1 MINKQ
6 LLHDYILDPKN
17 PVKCYRLG
25 YAYYSVEHYGEA
37 VSFFLRAAEN
47 SEGDL
52 RYNSML
58 YVAFCYRALGGRNY
72 TLNSIYKTM
81 IARFPKQPE
90 AYFHL
95 AKLCELEN
103 ANVDGYMWAHLA
115 LENADNAGTEYHDLG
130 FDFAEVLFLKAYFA
144 WKLDKFAE
152 SRRTYQHILK
162 NYLHE
167 LDEGRTQFLRN
178 QLLNFG
184 MAHESKTIQ
193 TYDKNNK
200 HQWIYHFDGIET
212 IEKNYSQALQ
222 DMFVLYCHNGKKNGT
237 YLEVG
242 AAFPYYTSNSALLE
256 QFGWRGVGLELDPDM
271 VKNYNENRK
280 SKSLLQNALEADYDN
295 LLKEYCGVTDVD
307 YLQVDIKT
315 SEETYKALQRIP
327 FDKYR
332 FAVIT
337 YEHDD
342 YVDTTQSYKQ
352 KSRDFLFSK
361 GYVLAVP
368 DVAPI
373 DGYSFED
380 WWIHP
385 DLIDITR
392 VWSMNRLAKIDWGN
406 TTLEQRDQIYNNVQ
420 LENLYEY
427 WRPVKD
433 GDVVV
438 DIGANVG
445 AFGVR
450 SLRKQLKALY
460 EVEASSKLMDTCIQ
474 NTLNHNSRNS
484 PVKYLN
490 QAISKPDSKIN
501 SFTDQEEFTV
511 VTFKQ
516 FLKNNNISYIDF
528 LKINAEGAEY
538 DIFSSENIYFLKNNT
553 VFIAAEFHLD
563 YEDGKEKWKTFRDK
577 YLPYFPNRRIKSCK
591 NQHIAPG
598 YIIDLE
604 PYLNDDNFVNNYEHP
619 FMVYINNDPTYV

>member
-58 YVAFCYRALGGRNY
+58 HVAFCYRALGGRNY
-72 TLNSIYKTM
+72 TLNSIYKSM
-81 IARFPKQPE
+81 IARFPAKPE

-95 AKLCELEN
+95 AKLCEKEN
-103 ANVDGYMWAHLA
+103 ANVDGYMWVHLA
-115 LENADNAGTEYHDLG
+115 LENSNNAGTEYHDLE
-130 FDFAEVLFLKAYFA
+130 FDFVEVLFLKAYFA
-144 WKLDKFAE
+144 WLLDKPAE
-152 SRRTYQHILK
+152 SRRTYEHILK

-167 LDEGRTQFLRN
+167 LDEGRTQFLRG
-178 QLLNFG
+178 QLLKFG
-184 MAHESKTIQ
+184 MAKESETIQ
-193 TYDKNNK
+193 AYNNNNK
-200 HQWIYHFDGIET
+200 HQWIYEFDNINE
-212 IEKNYSQALQ
+212 IQNNHSQALQ

-242 AAFPYYTSNSALLE
+242 AAFPYYTSNTALLE
-256 QFGWRGVGLELDPDM
+256 QFGWKGVGLELDPEM
-271 VKNYNENRK
+271 VKNYNEHRRN
-280 SKSLLQNALEADYDN
+280 KSLQQDALTADYDK
-295 LLKEYCGVTDVD
+295 LLTEYCGVTDVD

-342 YVDTTQSYKQ
+342 YVDDTQSYKQ

-361 GYVLAVP
+361 GYLLAVP

-392 VWSMNRLAKIDWGN
+392 VWSMNRLAKINWGN
-406 TTLEQRDQIYNNVQ
+406 TTLEQRDRIYNNVQ

-450 SLRKQLKALY
+450 ALRKQLKVLY
-460 EVEASSKLMDTCIQ
+460 EVEASSKLIDTCIE
-474 NTLNHNSRNS
+474 NTLKYNSRNS

-490 QAISKPDSKIN
+490 QSISKPGNRIN

-511 VTFKQ
+511 ITFKQ
-516 FLKNNNISYIDF
+516 FLQNNDILYIDF

-553 VFIAAEFHLD
+553 MFIAAEFHLG
-563 YEDGKEKWKTFRDK
+563 YEDGKQKWKTFRDK
-577 YLPYFPNRRIKSCK
+577 YLSHFPNRKIRSFK
-591 NQHIAPG
+591 NQNIVPG

-604 PYLNDDNFVNNYEHP
+604 PYLNDNQFVDTYEHP
-619 FMVYINNDPTYV
+619 FMVYINNDKAYL